1 MSNGK
6 LPTQTQLAFLISRK
20 IATVGIDP
28 KPMLKKTLDQLNGYY
43 LQMIKDAMSEDIK
56 KAIIFSR

>member
-6 LPTQTQLAFLISRK
+6 LPTQMQLAFLISRK
-20 IATVGIDP
+20 IATVGIEH

-43 LQMIKDAMSEDIK
+43 LEMIKEAMSEDIK

>member
-6 LPTQTQLAFLISRK
+6 LPTQKQLAFLISIK